1 MKESVT
7 DFVPVSKA
15 TLIGAMRQSAA
26 HFLYS
31 KVDGTTREA
40 YGSLNPDLIEAVMAA
55 KEPSKRTSRRGG
67 PSDEEFISYFD
78 LVKQD
83 WRGFYLEN
91 LEGMDMEYSL

>member
-1 MKESVT
+1 MESIVNYT
-7 DFVPVSKA
+7 RVSKA
-15 TLIGAMRQSAA
+15 TLVGAMRESAA

-83 WRGFYLEN
+83 WRGFYLKN